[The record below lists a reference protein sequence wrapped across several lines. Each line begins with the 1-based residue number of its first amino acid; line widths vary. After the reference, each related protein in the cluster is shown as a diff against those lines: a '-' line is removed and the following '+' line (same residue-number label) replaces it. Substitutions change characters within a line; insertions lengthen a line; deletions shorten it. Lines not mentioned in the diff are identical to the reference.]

1 MSQRYNVFT
10 MPQKLLIH
18 AGNSY
23 KVLPETV
30 MFHSKWVYCPL
41 KTFIS
46 TFKTN
51 TSGVKF
57 KERVTKQT

>member
-23 KVLPETV
+23 KVLPETAAL
-30 MFHSKWVYCPL
+30 SKRLYQPL
-41 KTFIS
+41 KQTP
-46 TFKTN
+46 
-51 TSGVKF
+51 
-57 KERVTKQT
+57 RV